1 MSCRICKNKNFI
13 EIMNLS
19 TQTLSGRFPDSID
32 MNIPS
37 YPLILV
43 KCTECELV
51 QLSFTDIN
59 RDELYKNFYG
69 YMSGINTTMKNHL
82 QNLIS
87 YIENTVTLSE
97 KDNVLDIGCN
107 DGTTLQLY
115 SKNVLKTGIDPTAEQ
130 FKHLYKDVSLFCDYF
145 GPEFTSKINKKFKVI
160 TSIAMFYD
168 LPDPIEFS
176 SCIKKLLTDDGIWVL
191 EQSYLPKM
199 LETNSFDTICHEHL
213 EYYCLKQIK
222 YIMDIVGLYIIDVSF
237 NNINGGSFRITVS
250 KYNKDYNFYNIL
262 EAEKNLDFENF
273 KNNCKIVRNDL
284 KYFLETEKKDG
295 KTICAYGAST
305 KGNVILQYCDIDYK
319 LIDCVAERNPSKYGK
334 FTPKTLIPI
343 KSEDEV
349 RKLNPDYM
357 LVLPWHF
364 KEEFLHREK
373 EYLDNGGKLIFP
385 LPRFQIYG
393 KKKF

>member
-1 MSCRICKNKNFI
+1 M
-13 EIMNLS
+13 
-19 TQTLSGRFPDSID
+19 
-32 MNIPS
+32 
-37 YPLILV
+37 
-43 KCTECELV
+43 
-51 QLSFTDIN
+51 
-59 RDELYKNFYG
+59 
-69 YMSGINTTMKNHL
+69 
-82 QNLIS
+82 
-87 YIENTVTLSE
+87 
-97 KDNVLDIGCN
+97 
-107 DGTTLQLY
+107 
-115 SKNVLKTGIDPTAEQ
+115 
-130 FKHLYKDVSLFCDYF
+130 YKDVSLFCDYF